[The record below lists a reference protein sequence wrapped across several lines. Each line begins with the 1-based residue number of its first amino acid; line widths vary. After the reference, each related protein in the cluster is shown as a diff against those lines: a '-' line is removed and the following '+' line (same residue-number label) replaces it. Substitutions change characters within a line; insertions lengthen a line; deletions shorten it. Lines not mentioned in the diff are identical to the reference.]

1 MVERKFGERKE
12 RFVKIGPFSMRRQD
26 REAITKVAHML
37 IGEFAGPEAKTMVEV
52 ALVNACKRTPSSGST
67 ARIGWYGDLVLF
79 SDVLRA
85 LVKRMK

>member
-1 MVERKFGERKE
+1 MVEDE
-12 RFVKIGPFSMRRQD
+12 RFVKIGPFSMRKED
-26 REAITKVAHML
+26 RASITKVAHML
-37 IGEFAGPEAKTMVEV
+37 VGEFAGPEARIMVET

-67 ARIGWYGDLVLF
+67 ARQGWYKDLVLF